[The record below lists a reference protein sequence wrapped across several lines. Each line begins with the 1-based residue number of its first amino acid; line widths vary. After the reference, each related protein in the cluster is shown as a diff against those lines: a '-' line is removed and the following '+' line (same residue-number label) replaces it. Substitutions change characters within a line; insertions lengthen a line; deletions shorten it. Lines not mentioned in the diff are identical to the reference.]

1 MVDLTMVALE
11 PALSRLPAGTQERVL
26 LVAAD
31 VAQEEDTVRY
41 VSETMK
47 RWGRLDVSMSA

>member
-11 PALSRLPAGTQERVL
+11 SALSRLPAGTQARVL

-31 VAQEEDTVRY
+31 VSQEEDTVRY